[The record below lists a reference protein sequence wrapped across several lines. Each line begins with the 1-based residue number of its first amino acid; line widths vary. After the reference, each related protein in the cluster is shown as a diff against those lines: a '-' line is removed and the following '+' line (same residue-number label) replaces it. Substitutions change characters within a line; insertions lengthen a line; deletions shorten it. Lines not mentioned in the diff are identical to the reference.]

1 MIVLM
6 IKFFLHV
13 AHQACM
19 LCLVLAEAA
28 LELIPQEIT
37 THPNIVRSAAQLGKQ
52 PQNILLD
59 RSYHHTAMLSLPNH
73 LRRGRPDIIHQTL
86 LIALD
91 TPLNSEGLLQT
102 FIHTCND
109 QIIHIN
115 SVTRLPRNYERF
127 KGLIEQ
133 LLLYGK
139 VPKKGSPLLYLEH
152 GSLSSII
159 RQKKPKAVLAFSKF
173 GRFIP
178 LEHHYTDY
186 NLDDVL
192 LVVVGAFP
200 RGSLSTSLLNLATD
214 VIAIDKESL
223 TAGTVT
229 SRLIYDY
236 ERIFQITQRRG
247 FSVST
252 CGNIHRQRQNET

>member
-1 MIVLM
+1 M

-13 AHQACM
+13 SHQACM
-19 LCLVLAEAA
+19 LCLILAEAA
-28 LELIPQEIT
+28 LELIPQEIV
-37 THPNIVRSAAQLGKQ
+37 THPNIVRSAARLGKQ

-59 RSYHHTAMLSLPNH
+59 RSYHHKAMLTLPNH

-91 TPLNSEGLLQT
+91 TPLNSEGLLQI

-109 QIIHIN
+109 QVIHVN
-115 SVTRLPRNYERF
+115 PVTRLPRNYERF

-139 VPKKGSPLLYLEH
+139 VPKKGACVLMHLEQ

-159 RQKKPKAVLAFSKF
+159 RRQKPKAILAFSKF
-173 GRFIP
+173 GRFILP
-178 LEHHYTDY
+178 QHLYSDFK
-186 NLDDVL
+186 LDDVIL
-192 LVVVGAFP
+192 AVVGAFP
-200 RGSLSTSLLNLATD
+200 RGSLSTSLINSATD
-214 VIAIDKESL
+214 LIALDKESL

-236 ERIFQITQRRG
+236 ERIFQITKRRG
-247 FSVST
+247 F
-252 CGNIHRQRQNET
+252 NISN